1 MLLLS
6 RLNQLRKAG
15 KFCDTILVAKDGTEF
30 KLHWIVL
37 VSRGVWWTR
46 TAGRGEEQAEGDKR
60 VVLPDIPAS
69 EIRRFLNEIY
79 GGDVNVEATKPITIF
94 VSSVQSSIT
103 PQPSCTPTAP
113 SSLSPPASCLPC
125 PPPSLRPPPL
135 PSCQPSPPPS
145 CRPSAPPSCRPS
157 APTSC
162 RPQLPSCCPPQV
174 SSPPRP
180 PFSPPWTPSS
190 PPSSPP
196 WAPSSPLS
204 PSSR

>member
-30 KLHWIVL
+30 KVHWIVL

-60 VVLPDIPAS
+60 VVLPDIPAN
-69 EIRRFLNEIY
+69 EIKRFLNEIY
-79 GGDVNVEATKPITIF
+79 GGDVNVIATEPISLF
-94 VSSVQSSIT
+94 VSSVSSTT

-113 SSLSPPASCLPC
+113 SSLSLPASCLPC
-125 PPPSLRPPPL
+125 PPLSLRPPPL

-145 CRPSAPPSCRPS
+145 CRPPPPPSCRPK
-157 APTSC
+157 
-162 RPQLPSCCPPQV
+162 QQWIV
-174 SSPPRP
+174 H
-180 PFSPPWTPSS
+180 
-190 PPSSPP
+190 
-196 WAPSSPLS
+196 
-204 PSSR
+204 

>member
-6 RLNQLRKAG
+6 RLNQLRKAE

-46 TAGRGEEQAEGDKR
+46 TAGRGEEQAEGDQR

-69 EIRRFLNEIY
+69 DIERFLNEIY
-79 GGDVNVEATKPITIF
+79 GGNVNVKATKPITLF
-94 VSSVQSSIT
+94 VSSVQSITT

-113 SSLSPPASCLPC
+113 SSLSPP
-125 PPPSLRPPPL
+125 PSLRPLPSCQPSPL

-145 CRPSAPPSCRPS
+145 CRPSAPP
-157 APTSC
+157 SC

-190 PPSSPP
+190 PPCSLGAKLTSVP
-196 WAPSSPLS
+196 
-204 PSSR
+204 